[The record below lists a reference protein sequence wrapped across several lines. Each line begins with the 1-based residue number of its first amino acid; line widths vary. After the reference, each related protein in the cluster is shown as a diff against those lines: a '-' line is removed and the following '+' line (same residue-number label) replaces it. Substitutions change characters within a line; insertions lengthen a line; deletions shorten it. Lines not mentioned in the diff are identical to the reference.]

1 MIPHKRRLLKSKL
14 VTVCGTYSCLMFAA
28 AVAGRGGGGRLHLA
42 QEAASDH
49 DALLLLSQH
58 PAVQEEDGS
67 AGATA
72 GLHAGAG
79 TYTLSV

>member
-1 MIPHKRRLLKSKL
+1 MS
-14 VTVCGTYSCLMFAA
+14 
-28 AVAGRGGGGRLHLA
+28 AVSVASRGGGGRLHLP
-42 QEAASDH
+42 QEAAPDH

-79 TYTLSV
+79 TCKHDRKFTSIYRFIWF